1 MATADAV
8 TILRQTPLVTALHTR
23 IRDQNA
29 SRHTVRRPRRPR
41 PHRRPPPAPALQFV
55 TQSDRLVRLLVEEAM
70 GLLPA
75 TPKRVETPCGV
86 YDGCALPSEDELCA
100 VSIMRAADCMVSA
113 CRSVMPDVPIGKILI
128 QRDETTALPKFS
140 YAKLPP
146 NVANMH
152 VLLLD
157 PMLATGG
164 SATMAIRCLVE
175 AGVPPSN
182 IIFIN
187 VVCCQRGLDVLHG
200 AYPQARGSCEHPPS
214 SFGACA

>member
-1 MATADAV
+1 
-8 TILRQTPLVTALHTR
+8 
-23 IRDQNA
+23 
-29 SRHTVRRPRRPR
+29 
-41 PHRRPPPAPALQFV
+41 
-55 TQSDRLVRLLVEEAM
+55 M

-113 CRSVMPDVPIGKILI
+113 CRSVVPDVPIGKILI
-128 QRDETTALPKFS
+128 QRDEATALPKFS

-146 NVANMH
+146 NVAKMH

-187 VVCCQRGLDVLHG
+187 VVCCQHGLDVLHG
-200 AYPQARGSCEHPPS
+200 AYPQARSSCEHPPS
-214 SFGACA
+214 PLGASARVEDPPSSFGRCASSPQRSTRSSTSARTSCRGSATLATVTSAREGCPARASSRLRACARL